1 MQNLQ
6 GTYAGIQLAAPL
18 WHLYLRSIS
27 EQRPYLFSK
36 GSTDMASFETTLTPN
51 NAGRIRSAFSIL
63 AATVADWNQK
73 RMTRKALEQLSD
85 RELDDIGM
93 SRADI
98 ARLR

>member
-1 MQNLQ
+1 
-6 GTYAGIQLAAPL
+6 
-18 WHLYLRSIS
+18 
-27 EQRPYLFSK
+27 
-36 GSTDMASFETTLTPN
+36 MASFETTLTPN
-51 NAGRIRSAFSIL
+51 NAGRIRSAFSMLTASI
-63 AATVADWNQK
+63 VDWNQK